1 MLSLVLYRL
10 KRPYHFFKTGLLQGL
25 RAQWQY
31 GFPEKRLKIIV
42 ITGTDGKTTTA
53 TLLHHVLTTNQIK
66 AGLLTTVSAQI
77 GTKSIDT
84 GLHVTAPEPQQLY
97 DVLRQMV
104 DAGCTHVVMEM
115 TSHGSYQFRNW
126 GIKPWLGGVTNI
138 THDHFDYHL
147 NYKEYALAKLIQF
160 KKTPKVYFPEGD
172 RSYSLARKILRSVQ
186 VKLYSS
192 STKLPPIIFR
202 ALTQR
207 FPETFNRQNAIL
219 ASLIAIEVGVP
230 PAKIASAIRSFIGV
244 AGRLEQI
251 PTSKGFRIYV
261 DFAHT
266 PHAVESVLSYLKS
279 QTKGRLIA
287 ILGCA
292 GLRDRVKRPM
302 MGKKA
307 ATYADLAIFTAEDPR
322 TENVWTIIGQ
332 MKSQLHT
339 LHNKVISVPD
349 RGIALSFAISD
360 LAKRGDT
367 VVILGKGHENS
378 MCFGSQEFLWNDR
391 TAVQQILN
399 SGEVPTLGKA
409 LASR

>member
-10 KRPYHFFKTGLLQGL
+10 KRPYHFIKTGLLQGL
-25 RAQWQY
+25 RSQWRF
-31 GFPEKRLKIIV
+31 GFPEKKLKIIV

-53 TLLHHVLTTNQIK
+53 TLLHHVLTANNIK

-97 DVLRQMV
+97 DILRQMV

-126 GIKPWLGGVTNI
+126 GIKPWLGGITNV

-147 NYKEYALAKLIQF
+147 NYDEYATAKLIQF
-160 KKTPKVYFPEGD
+160 KKAQKVYFPEGD
-172 RSYSLARKILRSVQ
+172 RSYTLARKILRSVQ

-192 STKLPPIIFR
+192 STKLPPVIFR
-202 ALTQR
+202 ALAQR

-219 ASLIAIEVGVP
+219 VSLIAIEAGVP
-230 PAKIASAIRSFIGV
+230 PATIASAIRSFEGV

-251 PTSKGFRIYV
+251 PTSRGFHIYV

-292 GLRDRVKRPM
+292 GLRDKVKRPM
-302 MGKKA
+302 MGKMA
-307 ATYADLAIFTAEDPR
+307 ATHADLVIFTAEDPR

-339 LHNKVISVPD
+339 LHNKVISIPD
-349 RGIALSFAISD
+349 RGFALHFAISD

-367 VVILGKGHENS
+367 LVILGKGHENS
-378 MCFGSQEFLWNDR
+378 MCFGSQEFFWNDR
-391 TAVQQILN
+391 TAVQQILG
-399 SGEVPTLGKA
+399 SGEIPILGKA
-409 LASR
+409 VASD